1 MPTRANRRRCSSVL
15 KRRAVLYGVVF
26 RVAGPLGCRRF
37 GGILALIRC
46 LDIGLGGRREE
57 AVGPGKARMFV
68 F

>member
-1 MPTRANRRRCSSVL
+1 M